1 MKNNFLSELGYSI
14 AEIIRSF
21 FSGTV
26 RTLTFIWLAV
36 WGFIYAVFTGIR
48 WLFRDFTESFRKRVQ
63 ISRQL
68 QQEIRN
74 AESENSSEKKKAIIK
89 FIGSFFFGEDGVFY
103 TAFNYIMP
111 VISIAFLV
119 CIVKYGSGLEY
130 GISVEYNGKEIGII
144 HEENEF
150 DLAEKEVQKRIVRSD
165 TDANFSIPVNLS
177 LRIISDSDSPVTYT
191 QLANNILSASDEEL
205 TEAYGIYI
213 DDEFTGAVKDKMPV
227 QDALNK
233 KLLNY
238 NVSGN
243 VKEVSYQNKIEYR
256 KGIYLAESV
265 MSEKDAIDMMTASNA
280 HKSIYIAQ
288 SGDSPAVIC
297 QKYNMDLESFNLL
310 NPDSDGTCKTGQII
324 NVVEKESFLPIQYI
338 REINVTDF
346 LDYETVQIETSSLSV
361 GKKARLV
368 KGELGEKTSKVEVT
382 YVNGTEHSRKVL
394 SSKVTKQP
402 VVEQIGIGTFAA
414 RPDDPNVILTGTGE
428 FSWPV
433 NGGWISDTFISD
445 RNHCGLDIAA
455 DMGTE
460 IYAAGTGVVVS
471 AGWNPGGY
479 GYVVMI
485 DHLDG
490 HQTVYAHMSAVLV
503 NENQVVACGQLI
515 GEVGSTGDSTGPHCH
530 FEVRD
535 MGICYDPASYI
546 NTVVTDENATQQDK
560 NFTEMFPDILE
571 Y

>member
-1 MKNNFLSELGYSI
+1 MNNNFLY
-14 AEIIRSF
+14 EIGLSTAGIFRTF
-21 FSGTV
+21 FSGVV
-26 RTLTFIWLAV
+26 RTLNFIWLAL
-36 WGFIYAVFTGIR
+36 WSFLYALLIGIR
-48 WLFRDFTESFRKRVQ
+48 FLLRDFTESFRHRVQ
-63 ISRQL
+63 TSRQL
-68 QQEIRN
+68 QQEIKK
-74 AESENSSEKKKAIIK
+74 AKSENSSEKKKAVIK
-89 FIGSFFFGEDGVFY
+89 FAFSFLFGEDGVFY

-111 VISIAFLV
+111 VISVVFLV

-130 GISVEYNGKEIGII
+130 GISVEYNGREIGII
-144 HEENEF
+144 HSENEF
-150 DLAEKEVQKRIVRSD
+150 DLAVKEVRKRIINSD
-165 TDANFSIPVNLS
+165 ADENFNIPANLS
-177 LRIISDSDSPVTYT
+177 LRIISDSDRTVTYT
-191 QLANNILSASDEEL
+191 QLANNILSASDKEL

-213 DDEFTGAVKDKMPV
+213 DDEFIGAVKNPSPV
-227 QDALNK
+227 KDALDK
-233 KLLNY
+233 KLLSY

-243 VKEVSYQNKIEYR
+243 VKEVSYQNKIEYH

-265 MSEKDAIDMMTASNA
+265 MTEKDTIDMMTSSKA

-288 SGDSPAVIC
+288 TGDSPAVIC
-297 QKYNMDLESFNLL
+297 QKYNMALESFDLL
-310 NPDSDGTCKTGQII
+310 NPDLNGTCRAGQMI

-346 LDYETVQIETSSLSV
+346 LDYETIETETSSLSI

-368 KGELGEKTSKVEVT
+368 KGEMGEKVSRVEVT
-382 YVNGTEHSRKVL
+382 YVNGIEHSRKVL
-394 SSKVTKQP
+394 SSKITKQP

-414 RPDDPNVILTGTGE
+414 KPDDPNVLLTGTGE

-503 NENQVVACGQLI
+503 NENQVVARGQLI

-530 FEVRD
+530 FEVRN
-535 MGICYDPASYI
+535 MGICYDPASYL
-546 NTVVTDENATQQDK
+546 NTVETAENTQKQDNK
-560 NFTEMFPDILE
+560 FSEMFPDILE

>member
-14 AEIIRSF
+14 AETIKSF
-21 FSGTV
+21 FGGIIK
-26 RTLTFIWLAV
+26 LIMFIWLAV
-36 WGFIYAVFTGIR
+36 WGFLYAVFMGIKR
-48 WLFRDFTESFRKRVQ
+48 LFRDFTLSFRKRVRT
-63 ISRQL
+63 SRQL
-68 QQEIRN
+68 QQEIRR
-74 AESENSSEKKKAIIK
+74 AKTEGSYAQKKAVLK
-89 FIGSFFFGEDGVFY
+89 FASSFLFGEDGVLY

-111 VISIAFLV
+111 VISVAFLV

-130 GISVEYNGKEIGII
+130 GISVKYNGNEIGII

-150 DLAEKEVQKRIVRSD
+150 DKAENEVRKRIVNSD
-165 TDANFSIPVNLS
+165 KDGNFSIPATLS
-177 LRIISDSDSPVTYT
+177 LRIISDTDRPVTYT
-191 QLANNILSASDEEL
+191 QLANNILSSSDEAL

-213 DDEFTGAVKDKMPV
+213 DDEFIGAVKDKTPV

-233 KLLNY
+233 KLLAY

-243 VKEVSYQNKIEYR
+243 VRDVSYQNKIEYR
-256 KGIYLAESV
+256 NGIYLAESV
-265 MSEKDAIDMMTASNA
+265 MSEKETIDMLTSSKA
-280 HKSIYIAQ
+280 HKSVYIAQ
-288 SGDSPAVIC
+288 SGDTPAVIC
-297 QKYNMDLESFNLL
+297 QKYNMDLESFDLL
-310 NPDSDGTCKTGQII
+310 NPELKGTCRTGQMI
-324 NVVEKESFLPIQYI
+324 NVVEKESFLPVQYI
-338 REINVTDF
+338 REINITDF
-346 LDYETVQIETSSLSV
+346 LDYETVEIETSSLSI
-361 GKKARLV
+361 GKKVRLV
-368 KGELGEKTSKVEVT
+368 KGEMGEKVSHVEVT

-402 VVEQIGIGTFAA
+402 VVEQIGVGTFSA
-414 RPDDPNVILTGTGE
+414 RPDDPEILLMGTGE
-428 FSWPV
+428 FGWPV

-503 NENQVVACGQLI
+503 NENQVVAQGQVI

-530 FEVRD
+530 FEVRY
-535 MGICYDPASYI
+535 MGICYDPASYL
-546 NTVVTDENATQQDK
+546 NTVDTAEDIKKQDNK
-560 NFTEMFPDILE
+560 FSEMFPDILE

>member
-1 MKNNFLSELGYSI
+1 MKKSFLYEIGYSTAGIFKALFTGI
-14 AEIIRSF
+14 A
-21 FSGTV
+21 
-26 RTLTFIWLAV
+26 RTINFIWLAV
-36 WGFIYAVFTGIR
+36 WSLMYALFIGIR
-48 WLFRDFTESFRKRVQ
+48 HLFRDFTESFRKRVQ
-63 ISRQL
+63 TSRQL
-68 QQEIRN
+68 QQEIRK
-74 AESENSSEKKKAIIK
+74 AKSENSSAKKKAVIK
-89 FIGSFFFGEDGVFY
+89 FAGSFLFGEDGVFY

-111 VISIAFLV
+111 VISVVFLV

-130 GISVEYNGKEIGII
+130 GISVEYNGREIGII
-144 HEENEF
+144 HSENEL
-150 DLAEKEVQKRIVRSD
+150 DLAEKEVRKRIVNSD
-165 TDANFSIPVNLS
+165 TDGNFSIPANLS
-177 LRIISDSDSPVTYT
+177 LKIISDSDRTVTYT
-191 QLANNILSASDEEL
+191 QLANNILSASDKEL

-213 DDEFTGAVKDKMPV
+213 DDEFIGAVKDPSPV

-233 KLLNY
+233 KLLAY
-238 NVSGN
+238 NVNGN
-243 VKEVSYQNKIEYR
+243 VKEVSYKNKIEYN
-256 KGIYLAESV
+256 KGIYLTESV
-265 MSEKDAIDMMTASNA
+265 MSEKDAIDMLTSSKA

-288 SGDSPAVIC
+288 NGDSPAVIC
-297 QKYNMDLESFNLL
+297 QKYNMALESFNLL
-310 NPDSDGTCKTGQII
+310 NPDLNGTCRIGQMI

-346 LDYETVQIETSSLSV
+346 LDYETIETETSSLSI

-368 KGELGEKTSKVEVT
+368 KGEMGEKVSRIEVT
-382 YVNGTEHSRKVL
+382 YVNGVERSRKVL
-394 SSKVTKQP
+394 SSKITKQP
-402 VVEQIGIGTFAA
+402 VVEQIGIGTFSAK
-414 RPDDPNVILTGTGE
+414 PDDPNVLLTGTGE

-471 AGWNPGGY
+471 AGWNMGGY

-503 NENQVVACGQLI
+503 NENQVVARGQLI

-530 FEVRD
+530 FEVRN
-535 MGICYDPASYI
+535 MGICYDPASYL
-546 NTVVTDENATQQDK
+546 NTVETAENIQKQD
-560 NFTEMFPDILE
+560 NQFSEMFPDILE